1 MMPSFTLSLNREL
14 AHASR
19 NETGQTIVE
28 YALIIVLFALA
39 LLIASPSLAGA
50 VAKVFA
56 DTSSL
61 MGYRP

>member
-1 MMPSFTLSLNREL
+1 MPSLVPLLESEL
-14 AHASR
+14 DHVAHD
-19 NETGQTIVE
+19 EKGQTIVE

-61 MGYRP
+61 MSYRP